1 MGRPVGPVMQG
12 HAAMYRAEADNAYD
26 LLVIRRRWTLDRF
39 GQFVTDTIAGSLL
52 EAGSARTDA

>member
-1 MGRPVGPVMQG
+1 MQG